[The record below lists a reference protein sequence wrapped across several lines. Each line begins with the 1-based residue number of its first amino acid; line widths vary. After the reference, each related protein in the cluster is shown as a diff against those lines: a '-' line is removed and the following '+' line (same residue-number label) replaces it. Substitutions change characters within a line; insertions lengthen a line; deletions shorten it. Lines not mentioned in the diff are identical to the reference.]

1 MRFTTALLAVLTLSA
16 AGAPA
21 AAEDL
26 AQDPV
31 AELLRGEAGPTD
43 KVIAPDPEAER
54 ITAALNAE
62 ILARNTLAEQAEAAA
77 L

>member
-31 AELLRGEAGPTD
+31 AELLRGEA
-43 KVIAPDPEAER
+43 E
-54 ITAALNAE
+54 NS
-62 ILARNTLAEQAEAAA
+62 ARADRKSVV
-77 L
+77 